1 MSVQRIY
8 PWARACLFVSALISS
23 LLMTATH
30 ASALRR
36 DPLTEKEADL
46 VREAQ
51 ALDKRTE
58 VFAKA
63 VERRLLAL
71 GGPTAVAA
79 ATSKQAQKDEEKWG
93 ELPQGTRAELL
104 YDISGILDEAVT
116 NIEDVGSH
124 NSKSDLIP
132 KSLRILAEASMR
144 FLPRLTA
151 LREQAQEEREKDALE
166 RAIEGAQ
173 EIIAAAAKLP
183 PEMPEAGKPKKQK
196 G

>member
-1 MSVQRIY
+1 MIVNRIY
-8 PWARACLFVSALISS
+8 PSGLACLLLCALITSPF
-23 LLMTATH
+23 MTAARTS
-30 ASALRR
+30 ASRR

-58 VFAKA
+58 VFTKA

-71 GGPTAVAA
+71 AGPSASN
-79 ATSKQAQKDEEKWG
+79 SKQAQKDADKWG

-104 YDISGILDEAVT
+104 YDIAGILDEAVT

-124 NSKSDLIP
+124 NSKSSLIP
-132 KSLRILAEASMR
+132 KSLRILAEASTR
-144 FLPRLTA
+144 FLPQLTA
-151 LREQAQEEREKDALE
+151 MRERAQEEREKDALE

-173 EIIAAAAKLP
+173 EIITAAGKLP
-183 PEMPEAGKPKKQK
+183 PETQPAGKPKKQK

>member
-1 MSVQRIY
+1 MMAAGT
-8 PWARACLFVSALISS
+8 PAP
-23 LLMTATH
+23 
-30 ASALRR
+30 RR

-58 VFAKA
+58 VFTKA

-71 GGPTAVAA
+71 AGPSAA
-79 ATSKQAQKDEEKWG
+79 NSKQAQKDAEKWG

-104 YDISGILDEAVT
+104 YDIAGILDEAVT

-124 NSKSDLIP
+124 NAKSSLIP
-132 KSLRILAEASMR
+132 KSLRILAEASNR
-144 FLPRLTA
+144 FLPQLTA
-151 LREQAQEEREKDALE
+151 MRERAQEEREKDALE

-173 EIIAAAAKLP
+173 EIITAASKLP
-183 PEMPEAGKPKKQK
+183 PETQPTGKPKKQK

>member
-1 MSVQRIY
+1 MSANKIY
-8 PWARACLFVSALISS
+8 LLSLVLILACALISPS
-23 LLMTATH
+23 LKGAH
-30 ASALRR
+30 AAPVLRR
-36 DPLTEKEADL
+36 DPLTEKEAEL

-71 GGPTAVAA
+71 GGTSAA
-79 ATSKQAQKDEEKWG
+79 ATSKQAQKDAEKWG

-104 YDISGILDEAVT
+104 YDIAAILDEAVT

-124 NSKSDLIP
+124 NSKSSLIP
-132 KSLRILAEASMR
+132 KALRILANASTR
-144 FLPRLTA
+144 FLPPLTA
-151 LREQAQEEREKDALE
+151 LREQVKEDGERDALE
-166 RAIEGAQ
+166 KAIEGVQ
-173 EIIAAAAKLP
+173 EIIAAAGKLS
-183 PEMPEAGKPKKQK
+183 PETEETEKPKKGK